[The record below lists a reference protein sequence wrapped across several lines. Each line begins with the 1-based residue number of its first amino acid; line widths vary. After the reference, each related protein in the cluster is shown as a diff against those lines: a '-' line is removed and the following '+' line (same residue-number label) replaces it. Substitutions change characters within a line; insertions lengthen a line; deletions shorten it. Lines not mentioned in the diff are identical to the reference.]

1 MDLDELKR
9 QHIRDWLG
17 INPEQLPHILTF
29 IDFANVNKW
38 YEQDELA
45 EDGTLLPINQH
56 LAVDLRGLKSFLD
69 AFSIDIRFYYGTD
82 FDNTGSGKFMGAA
95 RFIFGNRRVFTKPMQ
110 KIKHYLEDGELAGIT
125 RAVKIDGSGKYIVI
139 PKSNFDVEITLDSVR
154 LIEDY
159 DSYCL
164 LSGDADFAPL
174 LRHLK
179 KLGKKTI
186 LIKGGFIQENLRR
199 FADLVISAQ
208 DIKSYIAMKKQKPG
222 HGGPVFADSQPVST
236 GRAET
241 GSAPKTV
248 SESGG
253 EINQTVDSQI
263 KRN

>member
-69 AFSIDIRFYYGTD
+69 AFSIDIRFYYCTD

-125 RAVKIDGSGKYIVI
+125 RAVKIEG
-139 PKSNFDVEITLDSVR
+139 
-154 LIEDY
+154 Y